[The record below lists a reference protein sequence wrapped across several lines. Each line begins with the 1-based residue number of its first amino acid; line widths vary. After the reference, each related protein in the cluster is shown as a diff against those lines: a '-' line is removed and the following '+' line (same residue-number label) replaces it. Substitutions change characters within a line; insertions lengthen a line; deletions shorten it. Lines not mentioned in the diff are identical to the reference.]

1 MPNTVTVPFTREE
14 KRNIIFY
21 VVGIMCYKFALE
33 SYTGTIS
40 SLALDR
46 FPVAQRFFYKGF
58 LDGFNQ
64 AAQCI
69 GSIAVAPLMRRF
81 KVKNVLAVAI
91 SVFALIS
98 SLGMIIEGATGGKP
112 PRGDKE
118 AIAGAWDPRFI
129 IPIFVCAGFSH
140 GTVELIRRVIPRD
153 IVGGDVVKLKRMD
166 ATVHIFYEVAGTSGA
181 FFSAWIQLTLGK
193 AFAPVVT
200 PFLFAIAA
208 VAWSGIKVRAEETRE
223 KALETIDATVGD
235 AFLSFGFS
243 IYKGGQIVFSDR
255 KFAWLVL
262 GYSLPLFLHR
272 YLEQG
277 LAQNFAKLILDEPAY
292 GQIMVGGS
300 NFGELLGAAFVLA
313 FTTLIKTPLPWLRLD
328 AITLT
333 IGWVLWKA
341 DPSKVGALTMAWILA
356 AVFVGVSAGW
366 AAGDVSLTAFIQSH
380 LSRHRNNDPR
390 VSSLGAV
397 MGFLYVTY
405 IVIYAIMNPVLGRW
419 LDRLSKTRGEEGER
433 EYFFWIGGVMF
444 TACGV
449 VIMAATFV
457 PKGSFAF
464 NPDLDA
470 EYGSE
475 VDEEEI
481 EVKDFKDPKNLTEE
495 LFVG

>member
-1 MPNTVTVPFTREE
+1 MPKTVTVPFTREE

-46 FPVAQRFFYKGF
+46 FPDGQVFFYKGF
-58 LDGFNQ
+58 LDERPCRCHFR
-64 AAQCI
+64 I
-69 GSIAVAPLMRRF
+69 RP
-81 KVKNVLAVAI
+81 
-91 SVFALIS
+91 IS
-98 SLGMIIEGATGGKP
+98 SLGMIIEGVTGGKP
-112 PRGDKE
+112 PRGDQK
-118 AIAGAWDPRFI
+118 AIVGAWDARII

-208 VAWSGIKVRAEETRE
+208 VAWSGIRVKMEETRE
-223 KALETIDATVGD
+223 KALETIDASESVNGFRAVGD
-235 AFLSFGFS
+235 AFVSFGFS
-243 IYKGGQIVFSDR
+243 IYKGGQIIFSDR
-255 KFAWLVL
+255 KFAWLIL

-277 LAQNFAKLILDEPAY
+277 LAQNFAKLILKEPAY

-300 NFGELLGAAFVLA
+300 NFGELIGAAFVLA

-328 AITLT
+328 ALTLT

-341 DPSKVGALTMAWILA
+341 DPSQVGALTMAWILA

-366 AAGDVSLTAFIQSH
+366 AAGDVSLTAFIQSN
-380 LSRHRNNDPR
+380 LSRHRNNDAR

-405 IVIYAIMNPVLGRW
+405 IVIFAIMNPVLGRW
-419 LDRLSKTRGEEGER
+419 LDRLHTTRGVEGDR
-433 EYFFWIGGVMF
+433 EYFFWVGGVMF
-444 TACGV
+444 TVCGA

-470 EYGSE
+470 EYDSE